1 MSYDELELDL
11 VGDRKTALFVIISDT
26 DDTFNFIVSIMYT
39 QLFNLLCDRADD
51 VYGGRLPIHVRCLL
65 DEFANIGQIPKFEK
79 LIATIRSREISASII
94 LQSKSQLKAIYK
106 DNADTIDGNCDTT
119 LFLGGKE
126 KTTLKEIAEI
136 LGKETIDLY
145 NTSDTRGSQRSYG
158 MNYQKTGKELMSQD
172 EIAVMDGGKCILQV
186 RGVRPFF
193 SNKYDICKH
202 KNYKYLSDYYKK
214 NTYDIEKYLITK
226 LILKPEDAVELYQM

>member
-1 MSYDELELDL
+1 MMGNYHARCG
-11 VGDRKTALFVIISDT
+11 VGEKPEVVTPEAYLSLF
-26 DDTFNFIVSIMYT
+26 
-39 QLFNLLCDRADD
+39 
-51 VYGGRLPIHVRCLL
+51 
-65 DEFANIGQIPKFEK
+65 GQIPKFEK

-106 DNADTIDGNCDTT
+106 DNADTIEGNCDTT

-158 MNYQKTGKELMSQD
+158 MNYQKTGKDM
-172 EIAVMDGGKCILQV
+172 
-186 RGVRPFF
+186 P
-193 SNKYDICKH
+193 
-202 KNYKYLSDYYKK
+202 YLLVKSSAAL
-214 NTYDIEKYLITK
+214 NLT
-226 LILKPEDAVELYQM
+226 

>member
-1 MSYDELELDL
+1 MMGNYHARCGAGEKPEVETPEAYLS
-11 VGDRKTALFVIISDT
+11 LF
-26 DDTFNFIVSIMYT
+26 
-39 QLFNLLCDRADD
+39 
-51 VYGGRLPIHVRCLL
+51 
-65 DEFANIGQIPKFEK
+65 GQIPKFEK

-106 DNADTIDGNCDTT
+106 DNADTIEGNCDTT

-158 MNYQKTGKELMSQD
+158 MNYQKTGKDM
-172 EIAVMDGGKCILQV
+172 
-186 RGVRPFF
+186 P
-193 SNKYDICKH
+193 
-202 KNYKYLSDYYKK
+202 
-214 NTYDIEKYLITK
+214 
-226 LILKPEDAVELYQM
+226 

>member
-106 DNADTIDGNCDTT
+106 DNADTIEGNCDTT

-126 KTTLKEIAEI
+126 KTTLKEIC
-136 LGKETIDLY
+136 LLY
-145 NTSDTRGSQRSYG
+145 TSDAA
-158 MNYQKTGKELMSQD
+158 D
-172 EIAVMDGGKCILQV
+172 E
-186 RGVRPFF
+186 
-193 SNKYDICKH
+193 
-202 KNYKYLSDYYKK
+202 
-214 NTYDIEKYLITK
+214 
-226 LILKPEDAVELYQM
+226 

>member
-1 MSYDELELDL
+1 MMGNYHARCG
-11 VGDRKTALFVIISDT
+11 VGEKPEVVTPEAYLSLF
-26 DDTFNFIVSIMYT
+26 
-39 QLFNLLCDRADD
+39 
-51 VYGGRLPIHVRCLL
+51 
-65 DEFANIGQIPKFEK
+65 GQIPKFEK

-106 DNADTIDGNCDTT
+106 DNADTIEGNCDTT

-158 MNYQKTGKELMSQD
+158 MNYQKTGKDM
-172 EIAVMDGGKCILQV
+172 
-186 RGVRPFF
+186 P
-193 SNKYDICKH
+193 
-202 KNYKYLSDYYKK
+202 YLFVKSSAAL
-214 NTYDIEKYLITK
+214 NFT
-226 LILKPEDAVELYQM
+226 